1 MRHSEVVLDDAMRL
15 GTKVAIL
22 RVCAERRWEVWALNP
37 RTNHVHVVVSA
48 SATPEAVMNRLK
60 ASATSYL
67 RAIGL
72 AADGAKLWSR
82 HGSTVYLWTAEDL
95 ASAVEYTLNG
105 QD

>member
-1 MRHSEVVLDDAMRL
+1 MSHSEVVLDDAMRL

-48 SATPEAVMNRLK
+48 SAT
-60 ASATSYL
+60 TYL

-82 HGSTVYLWTAEDL
+82 HGSTVYLWTEDDL
-95 ASAVEYTLNG
+95 SSAVEYTLNG